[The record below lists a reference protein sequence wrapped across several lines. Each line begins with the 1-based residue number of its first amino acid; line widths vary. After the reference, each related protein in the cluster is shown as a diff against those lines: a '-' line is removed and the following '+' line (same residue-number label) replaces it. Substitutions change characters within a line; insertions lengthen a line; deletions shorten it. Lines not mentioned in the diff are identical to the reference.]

1 MEHAKD
7 QTVEQTKPKFFTVPN
22 IISLVRIAMIPIVI
36 WAFVADQLI
45 VALVFVILSGVSDK
59 LDGVIARKYNM
70 ISETG
75 KWLDPMADKFTQ
87 LALCVL
93 VFVLFYRAEDPAMR
107 FVAWVF
113 MGYVGKEVFMLLFAL
128 SMLIMKKRPAAAEIW
143 GKLATVVFY
152 VVMSILILAGPDV
165 SILYQYVGWALPSV
179 VVSVLAVLTLVMTVI
194 AFLSYIPDTYR
205 KVVKG
210 EE

>member
-1 MEHAKD
+1 M
-7 QTVEQTKPKFFTVPN
+7 EQTKKRFFTVPN
-22 IISLVRIAMIPIVI
+22 IISLARIAMIPLFI
-36 WAFVADQLI
+36 WAFLADFKILALI
-45 VALVFVILSGVSDK
+45 VVILSGVSDK
-59 LDGVIARKYNM
+59 LDGVVARKYNM

-87 LALCVL
+87 LALCIL
-93 VFVLFYRAEDPAMR
+93 IFVLFFRAEDPAIR
-107 FVAWVF
+107 FIAWVF
-113 MGYVGKEVFMLLFAL
+113 MGYVGKEIFMLLFAL

-143 GKLATVVFY
+143 GKIATVVFY
-152 VVMSILILAGPDV
+152 VVMSLLILAGPEV
-165 SILYQYVGWALPSV
+165 GILHQYLNWSMPVFAV
-179 VVSVLAVLTLVMTVI
+179 QVLAVIALVLTVV

>member
-1 MEHAKD
+1 M
-7 QTVEQTKPKFFTVPN
+7 EQTKQSFFTIPN
-22 IISLVRIAMIPIVI
+22 IISLARIAMIPLFL
-36 WAFVADQLI
+36 WAFLADFKILALI
-45 VALVFVILSGVSDK
+45 VVILSGVSDK
-59 LDGVIARKYNM
+59 LDGVVARKFNM

-87 LALCVL
+87 LALCIL
-93 VFVLFYRAEDPAMR
+93 IFVLFFRAEDPAMR

-113 MGYVGKEVFMLLFAL
+113 MGYVGKEIFMLLFAL

-143 GKLATVVFY
+143 GKIATVVFY
-152 VVMSILILAGPDV
+152 VVMSLLILAGPEV
-165 SILYQYVGWALPSV
+165 GILAHYFGAHVAMPAIMVQI
-179 VVSVLAVLTLVMTVI
+179 LAVLTLALTVI

>member
-1 MEHAKD
+1 
-7 QTVEQTKPKFFTVPN
+7 
-22 IISLVRIAMIPIVI
+22 
-36 WAFVADQLI
+36 
-45 VALVFVILSGVSDK
+45 
-59 LDGVIARKYNM
+59 
-70 ISETG
+70 
-75 KWLDPMADKFTQ
+75 
-87 LALCVL
+87 
-93 VFVLFYRAEDPAMR
+93 MR

-128 SMLIMKKRPAAAEIW
+128 SMLIMNKRPAAAEIW

-152 VVMSILILAGPDV
+152 VVMSVLILAGPEV
-165 SILYQYVGWALPSV
+165 GILYRYVDWALPSF
-179 VVSVLAVLTLVMTVI
+179 VVSILAALALVLTVV